1 MSEKPILFS
10 SEMVRAILEGRKT
23 QTRRIIHWNT
33 KDPYKTHIPAHAIYE
48 GHNEGRFQWYD
59 SRGGITITSGCKY
72 GKPSDLLW
80 VRESLRRYKKL
91 EFLGEDKYTA
101 QYIATNTAVPYANGA
116 KAGWCGTALW
126 QWKNT
131 ACPSIHMPRW
141 ACRIVLEIIDVKVE
155 RLQDISESDA
165 WDEGI
170 SDQLSPL
177 DINGIVLFKSLW
189 DSINLKL
196 GYSWESNPWV
206 WVIKFEMDERLMNNG
221 RRSVRDRGIE
231 NHVMSLYGRDVQ

>member
-1 MSEKPILFS
+1 MERPILFS
-10 SEMVRAILEGRKT
+10 GEMVRAILEGRKT
-23 QTRRIIHWNT
+23 QTRRVMKPQPNPIND
-33 KDPYKTHIPAHAIYE
+33 KPE
-48 GHNEGRFQWYD
+48 
-59 SRGGITITSGCKY
+59 RGKVYTSGWFEGEKAPKYVYDLCPY
-72 GKPSDLLW
+72 GKPGDLIW
-80 VRESLRRYKKL
+80 VRESLRRYKNL

-101 QYIATNTAVPYANGA
+101 QYMATNTAVPYATGA
-116 KAGWCGTALW
+116 KEGWCGAALW

-141 ACRIVLEIIDVKVE
+141 ACRLILKINSVRVE
-155 RLQDISESDA
+155 RLWDISENDA

-189 DSINLKL
+189 NSINAKR

-206 WVIKFEMDERLMNNG
+206 WVINFV
-221 RRSVRDRGIE
+221 RRSHE
-231 NHVMSLYGRDVQ
+231 TST